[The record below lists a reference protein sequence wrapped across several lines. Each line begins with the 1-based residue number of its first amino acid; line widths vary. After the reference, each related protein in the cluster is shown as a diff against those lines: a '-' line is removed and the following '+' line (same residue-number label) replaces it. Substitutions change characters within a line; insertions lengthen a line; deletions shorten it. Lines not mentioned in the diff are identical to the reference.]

1 MGFFS
6 KFNMKIYK
14 DVFSGDELFSDTY
27 PMSLKNNVM
36 YEIIGK
42 YETRKEGEVVLA
54 GSNASEDAQ
63 GEGEGGDEAGAVSG
77 VDIVLNHQL
86 VETGF
91 GDKKGFTAYLK
102 AYMKK
107 VLKYLE
113 ENDRAA
119 EIEEFKT
126 NINGVMKELMGSFK
140 DLQFFSGESMD
151 PDAMIAMC
159 EYKDV
164 DGNGVERPVFMF
176 FKHGL
181 EEEKVKKMFQHM
193 TAKFKTRR
201 QKNSFYVIKL
211 IYFIP
216 QFS

>member
-1 MGFFS
+1 
-6 KFNMKIYK
+6 MKIFK

-27 PMSLKNNVM
+27 TFTLKDNVM
-36 YEIIGK
+36 YEVIGK

-54 GSNASEDAQ
+54 GSNASEEAVD
-63 GEGEGGDEAGAVSG
+63 EGTDENCTSG
-77 VDIVLNHQL
+77 IDIVLNHQL

-113 ENDRAA
+113 ENNRTA

-126 NINGVMKELMGSFK
+126 SINTVMKALMGSFK
-140 DLQFFSGESMD
+140 DLQFFTGESMD
-151 PDAMIAMC
+151 PDAMICMC

-164 DGNGVERPVFMF
+164 NGDGTERPVLMF

-181 EEEKVKKMFQHM
+181 EEEKV
-193 TAKFKTRR
+193 
-201 QKNSFYVIKL
+201 
-211 IYFIP
+211 
-216 QFS
+216 

>member
-1 MGFFS
+1 MG
-6 KFNMKIYK
+6 
-14 DVFSGDELFSDTY
+14 SGDELFSDTY
-27 PMSLKNNVM
+27 KMTLKDNVM
-36 YEIIGK
+36 YEVVGK
-42 YETRKEGEVVLA
+42 YETRKDGEIVLA

-63 GEGEGGDEAGAVSG
+63 GEDGGDEAGSVSG

-164 DGNGVERPVFMF
+164 DVMAWRC
-176 FKHGL
+176 
-181 EEEKVKKMFQHM
+181 
-193 TAKFKTRR
+193 
-201 QKNSFYVIKL
+201 
-211 IYFIP
+211 
-216 QFS
+216 QFSCSLNTA

>member
-1 MGFFS
+1 MGEFFS

-42 YETRKEGEVVLA
+42 YETRKEGEEVM
-54 GSNASEDAQ
+54 G
-63 GEGEGGDEAGAVSG
+63 
-77 VDIVLNHQL
+77 
-86 VETGF
+86 
-91 GDKKGFTAYLK
+91 
-102 AYMKK
+102 
-107 VLKYLE
+107 YLE

-164 DGNGVERPVFMF
+164 DGNGVEKQVFIF

-181 EEEKVKKMFQHM
+181 EEEKV
-193 TAKFKTRR
+193 
-201 QKNSFYVIKL
+201 
-211 IYFIP
+211 
-216 QFS
+216 

>member
-1 MGFFS
+1 MHIF
-6 KFNMKIYK
+6 I

-27 PMSLKNNVM
+27 KIELKDNVM
-36 YEIIGK
+36 YEVIGK

-54 GSNASEDAQ
+54 GANASE
-63 GEGEGGDEAGAVSG
+63 EGGDDDGTDESSVSG
-77 VDIVLNHQL
+77 IDIVLNHRL

-113 ENDRAA
+113 ENDRTA
-119 EIEEFKT
+119 EIDEFKT
-126 NINGVMKELMGSFK
+126 NINKVMKDLMGSFK
-140 DLQFFSGESMD
+140 DLQFFTGESMD
-151 PDAMIAMC
+151 PDAMIGMC

-164 DGNGVERPVFMF
+164 NGEEKPVLMF

-181 EEEKVKKMFQHM
+181 EEEKC
-193 TAKFKTRR
+193 
-201 QKNSFYVIKL
+201 
-211 IYFIP
+211 
-216 QFS
+216 